1 MLKRTRKVVVFS
13 VPPSVVQTTLGERE
27 RKMNGSSSS
36 NNNEEKGM
44 FWKLPELKTKQLGK
58 LGPGFGFGAGCGVG
72 FGFGLM
78 GGAGLGPGIPGLQ
91 FGFGIGA
98 GCGVGLGFGYGVG
111 RGVAHDESRRYTNI
125 GKLFH
130 GPGYLPSQDELGVL
144 IDELVVN
151 TKKVIRATS
160 REVEKWRR

>member
-1 MLKRTRKVVVFS
+1 
-13 VPPSVVQTTLGERE
+13 
-27 RKMNGSSSS
+27 
-36 NNNEEKGM
+36 
-44 FWKLPELKTKQLGK
+44 
-58 LGPGFGFGAGCGVG
+58 
-72 FGFGLM
+72 M

-130 GPGYLPSQDELGVL
+130 GPGYLPSHELLSEELSVDSFTLMLNEMLENISRL
-144 IDELVVN
+144 IF
-151 TKKVIRATS
+151 
-160 REVEKWRR
+160 